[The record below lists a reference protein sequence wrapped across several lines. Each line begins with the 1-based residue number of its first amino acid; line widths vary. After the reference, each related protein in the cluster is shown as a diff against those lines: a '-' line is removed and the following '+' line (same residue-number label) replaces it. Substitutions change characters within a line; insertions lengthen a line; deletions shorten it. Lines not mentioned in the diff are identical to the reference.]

1 MSLTPAPSSLIQP
14 FTKELDPALCYESR
28 GHQEAMARLKLMIEH
43 RYLGV
48 LTGEVGGGKSML
60 IRRLFSTLESAVYLP
75 VYISMG
81 RLTPRDFYGALL
93 SQVGV
98 EPAYSVAK
106 ARQLWDEALHART
119 TLGERTLVVVIDE
132 AHEMTE
138 SMIRELRF
146 AVSQHMDSCSLFPL
160 ILVGQPELRKIL
172 RLKKYEATAQRIGLQ
187 YHLTSLSKEETLAYV
202 RHQLDLSAAEG
213 PIFAESALQCLYA
226 SSQGIPRVIN
236 LICSHVLF
244 NATSRKQ
251 DVIEEGDIV
260 RVLAD
265 FERQR
270 G

>member
-1 MSLTPAPSSLIQP
+1 MSLTQAPVSSVQP

-48 LTGEVGGGKSML
+48 LTGEVGSGKSML
-60 IRRLFSTLESAVYLP
+60 IRRLFSTLESAVYLSI
-75 VYISMG
+75 YLSMR
-81 RLTPRDFYGALL
+81 RLSPRDFYGALL

-119 TLGERTLVVVIDE
+119 TQGERTLVVIIDE
-132 AHEMTE
+132 AHEMSE
-138 SMIRELRF
+138 AMIQELRF

-160 ILVGQPELRKIL
+160 ILAGQPELRKIL

-187 YHLTSLSKEETLAYV
+187 YHLTGLTKEEAIAYI
-202 RHQLDLSAAEG
+202 RHQLNLSG
-213 PIFAESALQCLYA
+213 TDKPIFAESALQRIYA
-226 SSQGIPRVIN
+226 ASQGIPRVIN
-236 LICSHVLF
+236 LICSHAF
-244 NATSRKQ
+244 YDATNRKQ
-251 DVIEEGDIV
+251 EVIEESDIA